1 MHLITKKRKMINDNN
16 TDKWIIFDL
25 DGTLANIDDRR
36 NLAKANAAPGKSM
49 DWKTFQDPAV
59 VKKDKPN
66 LAVIKMAQVLAESGH
81 MIAIFSGRTDKNAL
95 TTKHWLVRNNVPWHS
110 IRMRPS
116 KGSDS
121 SIGDEILKENWLNDF
136 AGKVGKNNIV
146 GVFDD
151 RQKVVDMWR
160 KNGLTCFQV
169 ADGDF

>member
-1 MHLITKKRKMINDNN
+1 MTNDNN
-16 TDKWIIFDL
+16 TDKWFIFDL

-66 LAVIKMAQVLAESGH
+66 SAVIKMAQVLAESGH

-136 AGKVGKNNIV
+136 ADKVGFDNIV

-151 RQKVVDMWR
+151 RNKVVDMWR
-160 KNGLTCFQV
+160 RRGLTCFQV
-169 ADGDF
+169 NDGNF